1 LRDDRGYFARASEK
15 QVSGQP
21 DARRDGSEGTKAMSQ
36 TMSVTEAVY
45 SRARPAPSIRKRR
58 VRANRRARRPQPVPA
73 LNWPSDLF
81 ADNATMGEL
90 VAEDF
95 PLPAQIAIALFGQP
109 EIHSH
114 TSH

>member
-1 LRDDRGYFARASEK
+1 
-15 QVSGQP
+15 
-21 DARRDGSEGTKAMSQ
+21 MSQ
-36 TMSVTEAVY
+36 TMSVTETVY
-45 SRARPAPSIRKRR
+45 SRARPAPSVRKRR
-58 VRANRRARRPQPVPA
+58 VRANRRARRPQPFARVPA
-73 LNWPSDLF
+73 LDWPSDLF

-95 PLPAQIAIALFGQP
+95 PLPAHIAMALFDQP